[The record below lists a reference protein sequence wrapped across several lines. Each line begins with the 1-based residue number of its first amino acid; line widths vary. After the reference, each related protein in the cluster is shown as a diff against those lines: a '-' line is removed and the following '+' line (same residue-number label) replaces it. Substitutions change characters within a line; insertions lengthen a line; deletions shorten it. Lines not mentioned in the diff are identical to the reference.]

1 MQTTNH
7 ILMIRP
13 VDFKFNEQT
22 AANNKFQVAS
32 ETQDVQLQALKEF
45 DGFVKLLRQNDVDVT
60 VVDDTLQPETPD
72 SIFPNNWVSFHE
84 DGSVYLYP
92 MFSENRRLERR
103 KEILEGLKTRFELN
117 HVSDLSFYE
126 MQYAFL
132 EGTGSMVLDRTNKI
146 AYACLSVRTDE
157 EVLNNFCMLSGYEP
171 VVFQAVDSDN
181 FPIYHTNVM
190 MCIGDRFAVVCLDS
204 IRDAEERLQVSISLK
219 GSGKEIIEISL
230 EQMNKFAGNML
241 QVSNTAGESLLVMSE
256 QAYLSLNPEQI
267 ETLKRYSRIIYA
279 PLYTIEKNGGGK
291 ALPTPFWQIPSG
303 LTKMRRSHAAQNHRH
318 IDVRAPG
325 DMLACRCTPV
335 KQDGQQIL
343 SVDALHILNEL
354 LENLF
359 HCVASGDWTHRKVP
373 ATRPCGR
380 SRMDASEEP

>member
-22 AANNKFQVAS
+22 AGNNMFQIAS
-32 ETQDVQLQALKEF
+32 SDSDVQTQALKEF
-45 DGFVKLLRQNDVDVT
+45 DGFVDLLRKNDVDVT

-103 KEILEGLKTRFELN
+103 RDILDGLKENFEVN
-117 HVSDLSFYE
+117 HISDLSFYE
-126 MQYAFL
+126 QQYAFL

-157 EVLNNFCMLSGYEP
+157 EVLNNFCMLTGYQP
-171 VVFQAVDSDN
+171 VPFQAVDGSN

-190 MCIGDRFAVVCLDS
+190 MCIGDRFAVICLDS
-204 IRDAEERLQVSISLK
+204 IRNPEEKLNVTVSLK
-219 GSGKEIIEISL
+219 SSGKEIIEISL

-241 QVSNTAGESLLVMSE
+241 QVTNAAGESLLVMSE
-256 QAYLSLNPEQI
+256 QAYLSLNAEQI
-267 ETLKRYSRIIYA
+267 TALEQYSHIIYA
-279 PLYTIEKNGGGK
+279 PLYTIEKNGGGS
-291 ALPTPFWQIPSG
+291 A
-303 LTKMRRSHAAQNHRH
+303 RC
-318 IDVRAPG
+318 
-325 DMLACRCTPV
+325 MLAEIHLPS
-335 KQDGQQIL
+335 KL
-343 SVDALHILNEL
+343 
-354 LENLF
+354 
-359 HCVASGDWTHRKVP
+359 
-373 ATRPCGR
+373 
-380 SRMDASEEP
+380 

>member
-1 MQTTNH
+1 MTKRERKMQTTNH

-45 DGFVKLLRQNDVDVT
+45 DGFVELLRQNDVDVT

-103 KEILEGLKTRFELN
+103 KEILEGLKIRFELN

-279 PLYTIEKNGGGK
+279 PLYTIEKNGGGS
-291 ALPTPFWQIPSG
+291 A
-303 LTKMRRSHAAQNHRH
+303 RC
-318 IDVRAPG
+318 
-325 DMLACRCTPV
+325 MLAEIHLPG
-335 KQDGQQIL
+335 K
-343 SVDALHILNEL
+343 
-354 LENLF
+354 
-359 HCVASGDWTHRKVP
+359 
-373 ATRPCGR
+373 
-380 SRMDASEEP
+380 